1 MLWSILGIA
10 LVLPWLVHV
19 FDYVKPSLHLE
30 IPLVSSVAG
39 VDSHTYLNSA
49 LYQVRHARDWVLGLL
64 ALSGIVVIIFRRNPV
79 RLLFIWMSAML
90 LLFNFWWWRL
100 WPVRL
105 DLVVICLFVPV
116 SVLAG
121 YGLVWIQKIVRR
133 CFSAPAMRYLTFL
146 VTMLLCAWGLRE
158 TWSIV
163 PPVTVLASKADM
175 EAITWIKEHVP
186 SNARFLINVELW
198 QGKIYRGVDGGAWI
212 ALLSGRETILP
223 PITYAWGDR
232 GYF

>member
-1 MLWSILGIA
+1 
-10 LVLPWLVHV
+10 
-19 FDYVKPSLHLE
+19 
-30 IPLVSSVAG
+30 
-39 VDSHTYLNSA
+39 
-49 LYQVRHARDWVLGLL
+49 
-64 ALSGIVVIIFRRNPV
+64 
-79 RLLFIWMSAML
+79 ML

-146 VTMLLCAWGLRE
+146 VTMLLCAWGIRE

-198 QGKIYRGVDGGAWI
+198 QYKIYRGVDGGAWI
-212 ALLSGRETILP
+212 TLLSGRETILP
-223 PITYAWGDR
+223 PIAYAWGDR
-232 GYF
+232 GYFNKVSGLALQVRTLRGCEPDFWSLIEEQRITHIYFGTNGGALQSSRFEGCLGVMRIYDKSGV